1 MASVINGTNIVL
13 YKYESYSGYSVPFG
27 SSTTCTF
34 QASTEQ
40 IEVTS
45 QSSAWYKE
53 FKNDL
58 ITWTVNCDGF
68 ICLNDQY
75 NYLAM
80 MYAQQNNEQIT
91 IKFSIDNDNGTM
103 GTLGRTVFTGKAN
116 ITSISYTG
124 AVEGASTYS
133 VSLQGT
139 GAYNISGTVPTET
152 GIIIRSSNVQMFN
165 YVATGAE
172 GTSITFT
179 GAIGANC
186 ISVSRGGI
194 EVRAIGTSG
203 SPTGENVVFNSS
215 TGVLTFARALE
226 VDEYIRAIFK

>member
-13 YKYESYSGYSVPFG
+13 YKYNPSTSLSVAFG
-27 SSTTCTF
+27 SATTCTF
-34 QASTEQ
+34 QSSTDQVELTTKSTG
-40 IEVTS
+40 IYREFLSS
-45 QSSAWYKE
+45 Q
-53 FKNDL
+53 L
-58 ITWTVNCDGF
+58 TWTVSCDGF
-68 ICLNDQY
+68 ICLDSDY

-103 GTLGRTVFTGKAN
+103 GTLGRSVFTGVAN

-124 AVEGASTYS
+124 AVESASTYS
-133 VSLQGT
+133 ISLQGT
-139 GAYNISGTVPTET
+139 GAYTISGTVPTET
-152 GIIIRSSNVQMFN
+152 GIVISSSNVQMYN

-179 GAIGANC
+179 GAIGSTC
-186 ISVSRGGI
+186 ISVSRGGV
-194 EVRAIGTSG
+194 EVRAIGTTGTPSG
-203 SPTGENVVFNSS
+203 EDVVFNSS